1 MTTLDYFVIGVTSLS
16 LAIGLA
22 KGFIRSV
29 LGLVVALV
37 GLYLATI
44 LYPVLEPALRGWV
57 ETDTMARLVAFLS
70 LFVATVVAG
79 VIAGRAFRRTLEKTH
94 LSWIDHLAG
103 GAFGL
108 VRGWL
113 ICSVVYVALTA
124 FPARLDTVARATLAP
139 YLLKGAELLTTVTS
153 RDLRNQF
160 LDGYYRLKVRWGL
173 LPTGRRS

>member
-16 LAIGLA
+16 LAFGLA

-29 LGLVVALV
+29 LGLVVALA
-37 GLYLATI
+37 GLYLAATF
-44 LYPVLEPALRGWV
+44 YPVVESVIRGWV
-57 ETDTMARLVAFLS
+57 ETDAMARLVAFLT

-79 VIAGRAFRRTLEKTH
+79 LIVGRAFRRVLEKTH

-103 GAFGL
+103 GAFGF

-124 FPARLDTVARATLAP
+124 FPAQLDMVARATLAP
-139 YLLKGAELLTTVTS
+139 YLLKGAEMLTMATS
-153 RDLRNQF
+153 RNLRDQF
-160 LDGYYRLKVRWGL
+160 LDGYYRLKARWGL
-173 LPTGRRS
+173 LPTGQ